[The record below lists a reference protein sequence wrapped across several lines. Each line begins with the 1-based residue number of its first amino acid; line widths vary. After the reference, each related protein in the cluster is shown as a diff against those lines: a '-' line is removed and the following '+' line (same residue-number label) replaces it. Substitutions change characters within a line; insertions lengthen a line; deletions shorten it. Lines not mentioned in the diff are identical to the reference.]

1 MYYYFKKRREEY
13 YYRLLKAYQ
22 VFDKDCTK
30 NDFAKFLGLKF
41 SGNVYKKKKILYISI
56 YFEEGRNFPLLEK
69 WIENPDIVYDDDE
82 ETFSFY
88 GKYKIYKK
96 IFLNLKLF
104 FRIWFLFSK
113 KKERN

>member
-56 YFEEGRNFPLLEK
+56 YFEEGRNFSLLEK
-69 WIENPDIVYDDDE
+69 WINDPDKVYDDDE

-88 GKYKIYKK
+88 GKYKIYKH
-96 IFLNLKLF
+96 FYLNFKLF
-104 FRIWFLFSK
+104 FRIWFLFTK

>member
-1 MYYYFKKRREEY
+1 
-13 YYRLLKAYQ
+13 
-22 VFDKDCTK
+22 
-30 NDFAKFLGLKF
+30 LKF